1 MNRSNRISTKRIRV
15 GSQGLAKFLGEL
27 EAQVMEE
34 IWARGGATV
43 REIWTELSRRA
54 RTEKRH
60 EPAYTT
66 ILTVMQN
73 LEKKGY
79 LRAERRG
86 RQNFYTPC
94 CDREEF
100 LQENIQRAITDLLK
114 DFPEYVIATLL
125 PTESSKLTPEELE
138 KFRKILE
145 QRVRAESERHA

>member
-1 MNRSNRISTKRIRV
+1 MKRSNQITTKRIRV

-34 IWARGGATV
+34 VWARNGATV
-43 REIWTELSRRA
+43 REIWNELSKRA
-54 RTEKRH
+54 KLQNRH

-79 LRAERRG
+79 LQAERRG

-94 CDREEF
+94 CGKEEF
-100 LQENIQRAITDLLK
+100 LRENIQRAITDLLK

-125 PTESSKLTPEELE
+125 PQESEKLSPEELE

-145 QRVRAESERHA
+145 QRVRAESDRHA

>member
-1 MNRSNRISTKRIRV
+1 MNRSNRIPAKRIRV

-34 IWARGGATV
+34 IWAREGATV
-43 REIWTELSRRA
+43 REVWSELSRRA
-54 RTEKRH
+54 RQENRH

-100 LQENIQRAITDLLK
+100 LQENIQRAITDLLR

-125 PTESSKLTPEELE
+125 PKESSKLSEEERE
-138 KFRKILE
+138 KFRRLLE
-145 QRVRAESERHA
+145 QRVRAEADRYA